1 MLKDGTLEC
10 SPIIMTF
17 DESFEKKE
25 GAKYVVT
32 FSFASNPERKV
43 TSRVGVLEGSDTY
56 WTDVKTLTAND
67 IPIDSLFT
75 VELVEKVA

>member
-1 MLKDGTLEC
+1 
-10 SPIIMTF
+10 MTF

-32 FSFASNPERKV
+32 FSFASNSERKV
-43 TSRVGVLEGSDTY
+43 TSRVGVVEENVTY
-56 WTDVKTLTAND
+56 WTDVKTLKVND

-75 VELVEKVA
+75 IELVEKVA